1 MKPYVLVSDR
11 KPCIACESQSLLL
24 CLVWFKVSVHSVT
37 FLLENVTMLTGSSCI
52 NLMFTECL
60 CCLGFSGCW
69 GPGATFVLRHSGRC
83 RGAQA
88 AVPSPSAPC
97 LLPAQE
103 EEGVCPLIQ
112 IYAPLWGQETREIAG
127 SRSLRAILLRTGP
140 FSSLPW
146 VLCNCS

>member
-1 MKPYVLVSDR
+1 
-11 KPCIACESQSLLL
+11 
-24 CLVWFKVSVHSVT
+24 
-37 FLLENVTMLTGSSCI
+37 MLTGSSCI